1 MACLM
6 SLALPLSQ
14 AWWRGPCLVE
24 TKSFSMKSMEWL
36 MGSAIFDS
44 ISAAFDL
51 DQCLSWSK
59 LASKVTCSELV
70 IFEAIFSFLL
80 SRY

>member
-1 MACLM
+1 
-6 SLALPLSQ
+6 
-14 AWWRGPCLVE
+14 
-24 TKSFSMKSMEWL
+24 

-70 IFEAIFSFLL
+70 IFEAIFS
-80 SRY
+80 S